1 MDNKLYIDYLNSL
14 HNYNAQ
20 NENAYGERN
29 IFTRRRKSAGSTG
42 QLQKLE
48 LDRTAHESTVEDLAG
63 NETHSM
69 NNQEYN
75 IEIFIIA
82 RP

>member
-1 MDNKLYIDYLNSL
+1 M
-14 HNYNAQ
+14 
-20 NENAYGERN
+20 R
-29 IFTRRRKSAGSTG
+29 SAGSTG